1 MIFYKDFLLKSNVKS
16 SFSFCK
22 NLEILLFLTSRH
34 DQMDFGDVRRQKII
48 VIIIV
53 TMYNRNPV
61 PPGCFPKFPQQPT
74 FFVTFFLVVTKGI
87 L

>member
-22 NLEILLFLTSRH
+22 NLENLLFLTSRH

-61 PPGCFPKFPQQPT
+61 S
-74 FFVTFFLVVTKGI
+74 I
-87 L
+87 